1 MWGGSCER
9 ELKGAKTTTRLP
21 VGTLRV
27 SSVSNMTSTTVEA
40 HAKVDDVEALI
51 SSVNNGDVLLGNTS
65 SRTQLDIEQDYTDGD
80 ELPPLETYLSGW
92 KFWCTFAVWPTV
104 FLLLNA
110 IVVCTVI
117 VFDEYEF
124 QYGRHHRFFRRSY
137 EYYDN
142 FNNPGMSQNVRLELM
157 RYNRIVVTVLML
169 VDAFIA
175 YRSVK
180 YLEKSVREFDMIGEI
195 DDVDGIQGRQPVDA
209 SASSRMSGV
218 IKPSVHAQV
227 SRRLDS
233 FLGRGLLP
241 RVSILVS
248 FLWLL
253 FVKCTAIGTVAFA
266 DMLFTF
272 SPKAK
277 QICASSSDTG
287 MRYSDQ
293 ESDDAFDSKKTNSTK
308 KIINI
313 PDELQDWARTRHE
326 MYFAETGLVHLTN
339 GTTFFSASNPSD
351 DQEKGVMDYFGM
363 KNQLVSIDSRGE
375 IRFFPS
381 VRSPRVF
388 TSATGESALNSTDFC
403 CLYMQ
408 RQSQSLYEFD
418 FSFDTSILC
427 IRSSD
432 DIGSDVFPNVTVNK
446 NAATTNMNKNFE
458 GASLAT
464 YDNEVWVQKTF
475 MDYSSRNG
483 NAETSFEFYKIVPDA
498 TTLELK
504 FVTKVAFSG
513 YDFMENFE
521 DPFLWG
527 PGSPCYKWTKYIDLA
542 VLLLVLLP
550 ASVWMIFL
558 KNLSAGVVPACVAIS
573 FLLSRINNEFS
584 IALCSMAAGAAFL
597 ALLGFLPIPLSRE
610 KLVWGLYTMLAS
622 IAGMIYSGR
631 FYMFYDNMYN
641 FERALLTIAIASLV
655 GFILNHPV
663 LYIFGW
669 VGGIWAVF
677 CGVFLLFTP
686 ERHEGLFAISLG
698 IIMGSGCVTVG
709 FNLIKYRAH
718 LVFYSKRAWS
728 AMNSAMQRSGASE
741 RSSQSGHAAA
751 RYTPVA
757 APAASAYPIPSPAPS
772 RDEHDITTGLLNR
785 SNEAG
790 FHTN

>member
-1 MWGGSCER
+1 M
-9 ELKGAKTTTRLP
+9 AT
-21 VGTLRV
+21 
-27 SSVSNMTSTTVEA
+27 TTVED
-40 HAKVDDVEALI
+40 HAKVDDVEALS
-51 SSVNNGDVLLGNTS
+51 SSVNNGDLLLGNTS
-65 SRTQLDIEQDYTDGD
+65 SRTQLDIEQESPDDD

-110 IVVCTVI
+110 IVVCTLI

-124 QYGRHHRFFRRSY
+124 QYGGRHHRFFSRGY
-137 EYYDN
+137 EYYD
-142 FNNPGMSQNVRLELM
+142 FGNPRLSQNIRLELM
-157 RYNRIVVTVLML
+157 RYNRIVVIVLML
-169 VDAFIA
+169 VDAFIV

-195 DDVDGIQGRQPVDA
+195 DEVHGIQGRQPVDA
-209 SASSRMSGV
+209 SESSRINGA

-233 FLGRGLLP
+233 FLGRGLVP
-241 RVSILVS
+241 RVSIFVS

-253 FVKCTAIGTVAFA
+253 FVHCTAIGTVAFA

-277 QICASSSDTG
+277 HICASSSDTG
-287 MRYSDQ
+287 MSYSDQ
-293 ESDDAFDSKKTNSTK
+293 ESDDGFGSQSKKNNNTK
-308 KIINI
+308 KILNI
-313 PDELQDWARTRHE
+313 PDELQDWAQTRHDW
-326 MYFAETGLVHLTN
+326 YSAEIGLIHLTN
-339 GTTFFSASNPSD
+339 GATFFSAANPND
-351 DQEKGVMDYFGM
+351 DQAKEMMDYYGM
-363 KNQLVSIDSRGE
+363 KNQLVSVDSRGE
-375 IRFFPS
+375 IRFFSS
-381 VRSPRVF
+381 VRSPRAF
-388 TSATGESALNSTDFC
+388 TSAPAESMLNSTNFC

-408 RQSQSLYEFD
+408 RSSQSAYEFD

-432 DIGSDVFPNVTVNK
+432 DISSGVFPNVTINK
-446 NAATTNMNKNFE
+446 NVVTTTMNKNFE
-458 GASLAT
+458 GASLAS
-464 YDNEVWVQKTF
+464 YNNEIWIQKTF

-483 NAETSFEFYKIVPDA
+483 NAATSFEFYKITPDA
-498 TTLELK
+498 TALELT
-504 FVTKVAFSG
+504 FVTKVTFSG
-513 YDFMENFE
+513 YNFMENFE

-542 VLLLVLLP
+542 VLMVILLP
-550 ASVWMIFL
+550 ASAWMIL
-558 KNLSAGVVPACVAIS
+558 VKNLSAGVVPACIAFS
-573 FLLSRINNEFS
+573 FLLSRINNDLS
-584 IALCSMAAGAAFL
+584 IALCAMAAGAAFI

-610 KLVWGLYTMLAS
+610 KLVWGLYTMLAA

-631 FYMFYDNMYN
+631 FYMYYDNMYN
-641 FERALLTIAIASLV
+641 FERALLTIAIASLI

-686 ERHEGLFAISLG
+686 VRHGGLFAISLG
-698 IIMGSGCVTVG
+698 VIMGSGCVTVG

-718 LVFYSKRAWS
+718 LLFYSKRAWS

-741 RSSQSGHAAA
+741 GISRRSHTPA

-757 APAASAYPIPSPAPS
+757 APGAPASPMRSPAPG
-772 RDEHDITTGLLNR
+772 RDEHDITAGLLNR
-785 SNEAG
+785 NDETG
-790 FHTN
+790 FHIN